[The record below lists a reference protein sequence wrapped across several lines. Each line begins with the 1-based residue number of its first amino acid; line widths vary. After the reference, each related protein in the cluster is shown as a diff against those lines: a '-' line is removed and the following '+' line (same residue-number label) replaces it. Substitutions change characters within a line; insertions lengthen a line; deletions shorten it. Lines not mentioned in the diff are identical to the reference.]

1 MWWRVQK
8 LGSDIDKH
16 KSELEELKKQDPE
29 FFNFLK
35 QNDQDLLKFGEDDE
49 EDEDEEEE
57 GGEDAKEDGEDN
69 GEDDDEQ
76 EDPAEDGKKKREL
89 TKEYITS
96 LANSAEKV
104 RSLVFLVWVFT
115 QTDRRLVLVPQGSY
129 RALKSLLVAY
139 RSGCLEHAEQSDKE
153 AKTKEKAKSKP
164 KVNFQV
170 TSSAGNSFAPVSC
183 LHWA

>member
-1 MWWRVQK
+1 M
-8 LGSDIDKH
+8 
-16 KSELEELKKQDPE
+16 KKQDPE

-104 RSLVFLVWVFT
+104 ISLVLLVWFFT
-115 QTDRRLVLVPQGSY
+115 KTDHTLIGATGILSCSEESACGLPLRLPRARRAKRQG
-129 RALKSLLVAY
+129 
-139 RSGCLEHAEQSDKE
+139 GEDQGEG
-153 AKTKEKAKSKP
+153 
-164 KVNFQV
+164 QV
-170 TSSAGNSFAPVSC
+170 QAQG
-183 LHWA
+183 